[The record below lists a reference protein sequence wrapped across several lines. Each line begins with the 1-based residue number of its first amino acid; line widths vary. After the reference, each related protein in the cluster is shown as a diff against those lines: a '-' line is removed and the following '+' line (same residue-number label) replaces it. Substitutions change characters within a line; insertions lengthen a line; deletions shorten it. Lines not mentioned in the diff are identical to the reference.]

1 MTELPQIIV
10 WNLIEALSDVAD
22 GPYQTRL
29 WQASEGEVSNFTEAL
44 EAIFGDTFIR
54 FDLDKGRQVY
64 DPEIDAELSRLR
76 TEMGNLGEA
85 SDWDPR
91 IILASDEI
99 VEIRQL
105 AADILYKIIRIEA
118 IRFRMSDPPWPG

>member
-10 WNLIEALSDVAD
+10 WNLVEALSIVAD

-29 WQASEGEVSNFTEAL
+29 WQASEGEVSTFTEAL
-44 EAIFGDTFIR
+44 EVIFGDTGIGR
-54 FDLDKGRQVY
+54 DLDKGQQVY
-64 DPEIDAELSRLR
+64 NPDIDACLLRLDKQ
-76 TEMGNLGEA
+76 MVNLGEA

-91 IILASDEI
+91 IILASDGI
-99 VEIRQL
+99 VAVRQL

-118 IRFRMSDPPWPG
+118 VRFRMSDPSWIS

>member
-1 MTELPQIIV
+1 
-10 WNLIEALSDVAD
+10 
-22 GPYQTRL
+22 
-29 WQASEGEVSNFTEAL
+29 
-44 EAIFGDTFIR
+44 
-54 FDLDKGRQVY
+54 
-64 DPEIDAELSRLR
+64 
-76 TEMGNLGEA
+76 MGNLGEA

>member
-1 MTELPQIIV
+1 MTELPPIIV

-118 IRFRMSDPPWPG
+118 IRFRMSDPSWIS

>member
-1 MTELPQIIV
+1 MTELPPIIV

>member
-10 WNLIEALSDVAD
+10 WNLIDTLSEVAD

-29 WQASEGEVSNFTEAL
+29 WQASEGEVSTFTEAT
-44 EAIFGDTFIR
+44 EVIFGDTGIGR
-54 FDLDKGRQVY
+54 DLDKGSQVY
-64 DPEIDAELSRLR
+64 NPDIDASLQRLDKQ
-76 TEMGNLGEA
+76 MVNLGEA

-99 VEIRQL
+99 VAIRQL
-105 AADILYKIIRIEA
+105 AAEILCKIIRIEA
-118 IRFRMSDPPWPG
+118 IRFRMSDPSWIS